1 MHVGIIIID
10 KYDIKLRHAS
20 SIKGMVTDEDFFE
33 YTKNKEGIMIFR
45 A

>member
-20 SIKGMVTDEDFFE
+20 SIKGMVTDEDFLNIQK
-33 YTKNKEGIMIFR
+33 TKKVL
-45 A
+45 